1 MRVDKMMP
9 IKPNKPGCT
18 RTYTSQK
25 VKDDVVY
32 LYEQKHS
39 LRGVADHYGKPITYG
54 DIQRILNGKE
64 PRKRKVLRAKQVR
77 PLISSSVAE
86 LLWMLANREAVK

>member
-1 MRVDKMMP
+1 MP
-9 IKPNKPGCT
+9 IKLNKPGCT

-39 LRGVADHYGKPITYG
+39 LRGVADYYGKPLTYG

-64 PRKRKVLRAKQVR
+64 PRDPRKRKALRAKQVR